1 MAETVE
7 RSHERGEL
15 RGGDDEPED
24 VTANLRNR
32 EPFEL
37 GSQPKLQHLKD

>member
-15 RGGDDEPED
+15 RGGDDEPEHV
-24 VTANLRNR
+24 VT
-32 EPFEL
+32 
-37 GSQPKLQHLKD
+37 HLKNSQALEGRA